1 MAAEVD
7 VTQVDG
13 PHSPER
19 TAAAARL
26 IADAVRFLNYA
37 SLPAAK
43 APGISYAGDVDDVV
57 RAIAG
62 AVNGLQQTL
71 DQLAYCLRR
80 DLAGGHLQLDDY
92 GRRNAESPTHA
103 VVVAEAELGTAKN
116 LCSHLRDALSR
127 AARFTGSMYLE
138 DDRDPEAI
146 NGQ

>member
-1 MAAEVD
+1 MATELD

-13 PHSPER
+13 PHSAEK

-37 SLPAAK
+37 SLPASR

-57 RAIAG
+57 GAIAG

-71 DQLAYCLRR
+71 DQLTYCLQR

-92 GRRNAESPTHA
+92 GRRYAHSPAYA
-103 VVVAEAELGTAKN
+103 VEAAGVELETAKN
-116 LCSHLRDALSR
+116 LCGQLRDALNR
-127 AARFTGSMYLE
+127 ARRFTGSMYLE
-138 DDRDPEAI
+138 DDLDREAT
-146 NGQ
+146 NGR